1 MKDKTYIV
9 RSMTLSD
16 FKTEV
21 ETFLEET
28 GVSPSRLGRAA
39 LKDPC
44 FVFGLRN
51 GAEPR
56 EATRKKV
63 CEEMRKLR
71 EAVHNTAA

>member
-1 MKDKTYIV
+1 MKDKSYIV
-9 RSMTLSD
+9 RCMMLSD

-39 LKDPC
+39 LNDPC

-63 CEEMRKLR
+63 SDEMCKLR
-71 EAVHNTAA
+71 EAARHTAA

>member
-1 MKDKTYIV
+1 M
-9 RSMTLSD
+9 MLSD

-39 LKDPC
+39 LNDPC

-56 EATRKKV
+56 EATRQKV
-63 CEEMRKLR
+63 SDEMRKLR
-71 EAVHNTAA
+71 EAAHNTAA